1 MKRIILVGYMGSGKT
16 TIGRQLA
23 MALGLEFYD
32 LDWYIETRYHSTV
45 ARIFAER
52 GEAGFR
58 ELERNMLHEVAEF
71 ENIVLSCGGGTPCF
85 FDNMDYLNQ
94 QGDTVYLK
102 ATPQVLARHLRMG
115 RVERPLI
122 KGKDE
127 QQLLQYIEESLQS
140 REPFYSRAKH
150 VLDVNLL
157 DNHSKIQDSVRLLC
171 STLGLPCPA
180 NPKDKTHLQR
190 D

>member
-1 MKRIILVGYMGSGKT
+1 MERIILVGYMGSGKT

-52 GEAGFR
+52 GEDGFR
-58 ELERNMLHEVAEF
+58 EIERNMLHEVAEF

-127 QQLLQYIEESLQS
+127 QQLLCYIEESLQA
-140 REPFYSRAKH
+140 REPFYSQAKH
-150 VLDVNLL
+150 VLDVDVL
-157 DNHSKIQDSVRLLC
+157 DNINKIQDSVRLLC

-180 NPKDKTHLQR
+180 NPKGKTYSHR